1 MFRAPRSLAGAT
13 AFLVA
18 VTGLTLAGAAPATAA
33 DGTVSGYVFRDF
45 DGDGIRDT
53 ANGTATGAAVDA
65 GLAGVT
71 VTAYDALGESWSAA
85 SQADGSYTLLV
96 AGAHSDDLRL
106 EFTGLPAGYEPGP
119 VHGASGSNGTSVQ
132 FVTVGDSGADFAVN
146 APEDY
151 SQGNAPLV
159 TAIQWAGS
167 PVAAEGGTKLS
178 EPALAGIRYADGYTR
193 PEGSQP
199 AGFPN
204 RVTLATFGEVGAVSS
219 NAYQSSSNSVFT
231 AAVYKRQSG
240 LGPLGLGGIYRVTGA
255 MADNQPSD
263 AGEVVNWL
271 DVESIGIDVG
281 TAQSNAE
288 RELGGHQKPVR
299 DTDAFAKAGTVGIGD
314 MAISPDGRTLYFV
327 NLFDKKL
334 YALDIS
340 DPTTPPTTFQS
351 FDLGLGTGERP
362 YALTIYRGELYVGYV
377 DSGETDAGFV
387 PGVSAAA
394 AGLQAHVIKRP
405 LNALAGAWTPVL
417 TGDLGYAKGDVYQN
431 TLSPQSRRWNTWT
444 GTWTWDGGRVA
455 QNNGGW
461 HIYPQPILSDLYFDE
476 DGYLSLGF
484 TDRTSLQA
492 GNRSV
497 ASDPTVPG
505 TNYEGGASGDI
516 LIAAPVGDGTLV
528 LEDNGVAGARTGI
541 STSTG
546 QGPGG
551 RNFYDDG
558 QNLGGGSNHEEVALG
573 HLAGFRGSRE
583 VITTVYD
590 PLGGIRLAGLMWMDV
605 DNGAAVA
612 GYELNGDG
620 GSTGAGGNFQKGG
633 GLGGISLLAQSAPIE
648 VGNRVWFDAD
658 QDGIQDAD
666 EPALPGVTVELLD
679 ADGTVVGTRTTDA
692 NGEYYFSSDPTSEYY
707 EPDLTTNTDYTVRF
721 EAPTTGDA
729 PLDEDVFGTV
739 PWSAIDLTLQET
751 EDSATGSN
759 PDRATGEYDFTTGG
773 PGENDHTLDA
783 GYVASG
789 SFTVTKRVS
798 EAGGSPADGQT
809 FVLDPAATDFRGLPY
824 PLGAAE
830 TVTVTAGQ
838 TSDPVVVPVGT
849 RVQVTEQNTDQYRS
863 VTVTPSTAQLVGVDT
878 PFDFVVT
885 NELFDEG
892 RFSILKDV
900 TGPGEALVGEEQDF
914 TVRYTYPGLQ
924 TPGTLTVSPDGAVVT
939 SDDIPYGT
947 VVTLSED
954 APTGGPAGVGFGT
967 PTWSGAGVTDN
978 GDGTATITIGD
989 DTTTA
994 IELDNPT
1001 TVAPA
1006 VDIEKGDGT
1015 GTTIANDA
1023 DTMGDGE
1030 VYEPGETRTIV
1041 FRVVNTGA
1049 DELRDV
1055 TFTDST
1061 LSGGTVE
1068 DLVFTLPDGTLLPAT
1083 QIDGGWEAPWAAT
1096 FAPGTTTWKTG
1107 EVVTGT
1113 ATLTVALDAAPHVDT
1128 AGVTATGAASGT
1140 PVSDEDDYNAY
1151 TGDIQVIKYDGE
1163 KADPAV
1169 RSGDDWIIPAKP
1181 LTDAAQDANTADEAV
1196 EYPVQTPR
1204 AVRWVVTNTGTTSL
1218 TDITLVDT
1226 TDAGPAVGADW
1237 TADLSAFGGPADYS
1251 FVDDGPWQGILPPGA
1266 SFFAEGTLTLPALTN
1281 HTDTVD
1287 VVGTIVQPAVGPDG
1301 TPTGEPSVDPDGDPV
1316 VAVDENGDPVTVDD
1330 DDPFNARTGEGPFVD
1345 IEKGDGNG
1353 TAIENDADTMPQA
1366 ESYAPGE
1373 TRTIVFTVTNT
1384 GDEPLREVTLT
1395 DENLAGGEI
1404 RDLVWTLP
1412 TGETLAA
1419 TPTGTGWI
1427 AEWAD
1432 TFGAGTATWLPGDV
1446 ITGTAQLTVSGSP
1459 QPHVD
1464 RATVDAVGAGSG
1476 IPVSDRDDYN
1486 AVTAAIQVIKYNGA
1500 DEDPRVKDAY
1510 GRWII
1515 PSKPDVP
1522 AGTTA
1527 DDAQHAVTT
1536 QPGSTVTVR
1545 WVVTN
1550 TGNTHLTNIR
1560 LSDITVQGAEIGDD
1574 WTADL
1579 SPLGGPADY
1588 SFVTSGPWAGILA
1601 PGQSFFA
1608 EGTLVAGAG
1617 MHQDRVDVIADAV
1630 VPATDD
1636 DGVPTGDPSVDRDG
1650 TPVLLLDE
1658 DGAVVTVADDDPF
1671 VVVGNALA
1679 ATGVTLTLS
1688 IVLALSVLI
1697 AGAALLLLAARRR
1710 REQHQA

>member
-18 VTGLTLAGAAPATAA
+18 VTGLTLAGAAPASAA

-53 ANGTATGAAVDA
+53 TTGTATGAAVDA
-65 GLAGVT
+65 GLAGVI
-71 VTAYDALGESWSAA
+71 VTAYDALGESWTAA
-85 SQADGSYTLLV
+85 SQADGSYSLLV
-96 AGAHSDDLRL
+96 DDAHSDALRL

-119 VHGASGSNGTSVQ
+119 VHGPSGSNGTSVQ
-132 FVTVGDSGADFAVN
+132 FVTVGTSGADFAVN

-167 PVAAEGGTKLS
+167 PVPADGGTKAG
-178 EPALAGIRYADGYTR
+178 EPALAGVSYGDGYAR
-193 PEGSQP
+193 PEGGQP
-199 AGFPN
+199 TGFPN

-219 NAYQSSSNSVFT
+219 NVYQSSSNSIFT

-240 LGPLGLGGIYRVTGA
+240 LGPLGLGGIYRVTDAMVGNEPSGA
-255 MADNQPSD
+255 GAV
-263 AGEVVNWL
+263 ENWL
-271 DVESIGIDVG
+271 DVEAIGIDVG
-281 TAQSNAE
+281 AAQTNAE

-334 YALDIS
+334 YSLDIS
-340 DPTTPPTTFQS
+340 DPTTPPTGFQS
-351 FDLGLGTGERP
+351 YDLGLGTGERP
-362 YALTIYRGELYVGYV
+362 YGLTLYRGELYVGYV

-405 LNALAGAWTPVL
+405 LNNLSGAWASVFD
-417 TGDLGYAKGDVYQN
+417 GDLDYTKGDVYN
-431 TLSPQSRRWNTWT
+431 NALAPQSQRWNTWT
-444 GTWTWDGGRVA
+444 GTWTWAGGRVA
-455 QNNGGW
+455 ENNGGW
-461 HIYPQPILSDLYFDE
+461 QIYPQPILSDLYFDE

-484 TDRTSLQA
+484 TDRTQLQA

-497 ASDPTVPG
+497 ASDPAVPG

-516 LIAAPVGDGTLV
+516 LIAAPTANGTFV
-528 LEDNGVAGARTGI
+528 LEDNGVAGARTGA
-541 STSTG
+541 STLG
-546 QGPGG
+546 NQGPGG

-558 QNLGGGSNHEEVALG
+558 QNLGAGSSHHEVALG
-573 HLAGFRGSRE
+573 HLAGLRGSRE
-583 VITTVYD
+583 VVTTVYD

-620 GSTGAGGNFQKGG
+620 GGGGEGGNFQKGG
-633 GLGGISLLAQSAPIE
+633 GLGGISLLAQAAPIE
-648 VGNRVWFDAD
+648 IGNRVWFDAD

-666 EPALPGVTVELLD
+666 EPPLAGVTVELVD
-679 ADGTVVGTRTTDA
+679 ADGNVVGTRTTDA
-692 NGEYYFSSDPTSEYY
+692 DGNYYFSSDPTSEYFD
-707 EPDLTTNTDYTVRF
+707 PDLTTNTDYTVRF
-721 EAPTTGDA
+721 VAPTTGDA
-729 PLDEDVFGTV
+729 PLDPDVFGVV
-739 PWSAIDLTLQET
+739 PWSAIDLTQRELT
-751 EDSATGSN
+751 DSTTGSN
-759 PDRATGEYDFTTGG
+759 PDTVTGEYDFTTGG
-773 PGENDHTLDA
+773 PGENDHTIDA
-783 GYVASG
+783 GYIASG
-789 SFTVTKRVS
+789 SFTIEKRVS
-798 EAGGSPADGQT
+798 GDGAEPAPDQT
-809 FVLDPAATDFRGLPY
+809 FVLDPAATDFRGLPIS
-824 PLGAAE
+824 LGEFE
-830 TVTVTAGQ
+830 TVTLTAGQ
-838 TSDPVVVPVGT
+838 TSAPVTVPVGT
-849 RVQVTEQNTDQYRS
+849 RVTVTEQDSDQYRS
-863 VTVTPSTAQLVGVDT
+863 VTVTPSTAQLVT
-878 PFDFVVT
+878 PGAPFAFVVT
-885 NELFDEG
+885 NELFEPG

-900 TGPGEALVGEEQDF
+900 TGPGEALVGDEQDF
-914 TVRYTYPGLQ
+914 TVRYTYPGLA
-924 TPGTLTVSPDGAVVT
+924 TPGTLTVSPDGTVVT

-954 APTGGPAGVGFGT
+954 VPTGTPAGVGFGT

-978 GDGTATITIGD
+978 GDGTASLTIGD

-1015 GTTIANDA
+1015 GTSIVNDA
-1023 DTMGDGE
+1023 DTMSDGE
-1030 VYEPGETRTIV
+1030 VYEPGETRTIM

-1049 DELRDV
+1049 DELRNV

-1061 LSGGTVE
+1061 VSGGTVE
-1068 DLVFTLPDGTLLPAT
+1068 NLVFTLPDGSTLPAT
-1083 QIDGGWEAPWAAT
+1083 QVDGGWEAPWAAT

-1113 ATLTVALDAAPHVDT
+1113 ATLTVALDGEPHVDT
-1128 AGVTATGAASGT
+1128 AAVTAVGAASGT
-1140 PVSDEDDYNAY
+1140 PVSDEDDYNAF

-1169 RSGDDWIIPAKP
+1169 RDGDEWVIPAKP

-1204 AVRWVVTNTGTTSL
+1204 TVRWVVTNTGTTSL

-1226 TDAGPAVGADW
+1226 TDAGPAIDGDW
-1237 TADLSAFGGPADYS
+1237 TADLTAFGGPADYS
-1251 FVDDGPWQGILPPGA
+1251 FVEDGPWQGILPPGA

-1287 VVGTIVQPAVGPDG
+1287 VVGTIVQPEVGPDG
-1301 TPTGEPSVDPDGDPV
+1301 TPTGEPAVDPEGDPI
-1316 VAVDENGDPVTVDD
+1316 VAIDENGDPVTVDD

-1345 IEKGDGNG
+1345 IEKGDGDG
-1353 TAIENDADTMPQA
+1353 TTIEHDADTMPEA
-1366 ESYAPGE
+1366 EFYTPGE

-1384 GDEPLREVTLT
+1384 GDEPLRAVTLT

-1404 RDLVWTLP
+1404 RELVWTFP
-1412 TGETLAA
+1412 TGETVAA
-1419 TPTGTGWI
+1419 TPTPTGWT
-1427 AEWAD
+1427 AQWAD
-1432 TFGAGTATWLPGDV
+1432 TFGAGTATWAPDAV
-1446 ITGTAQLTVSGSP
+1446 ITGTAQLTVTGSQ

-1464 RATVDAVGAGSG
+1464 RARVDAVGAGSG
-1476 IPVSDRDDYN
+1476 IAVSDRDDYN

-1500 DEDPRVKDAY
+1500 DEDPRVKDAN
-1510 GRWII
+1510 GDWII

-1527 DDAQHAVTT
+1527 NDAQHAVTT
-1536 QPGSTVTVR
+1536 QPGSTVKVR

-1560 LSDITVQGAEIGDD
+1560 LSDITVQGAKIGDD

-1579 SPLGGPADY
+1579 SPVGGPADY
-1588 SFVTSGPWAGILA
+1588 SFVRSGPWTGILA
-1601 PGQSFFA
+1601 PGQSFYA
-1608 EGTLVAGAG
+1608 EGTLIAGAG

-1636 DGVPTGDPSVDRDG
+1636 DGVPTGDPSVNPDG
-1650 TPVLLLDE
+1650 TPVLLLDR
-1658 DGAVVTVADDDPF
+1658 DGEVVTVADDDPF

-1679 ATGVTLTLS
+1679 ATGVTLASS

-1697 AGAALLLLAARRR
+1697 AGGVLLLLAARRR
-1710 REQHQA
+1710 REQSRS